1 MSDSA
6 IPLGERDGQMFRAYE
21 VENGLR
27 CGCVC
32 PGCRKPLVAANQGQ
46 KRFPYFRHEELEGC
60 ANGRAEGVRRAA
72 VQVIA
77 QRGKLLLPGFSDAA
91 TFVAESGRV
100 FTRDICFDPVEV
112 QADEVERFVDL
123 EDLRAHALILSK
135 DRQLVVRIKVT
146 ARQEHERNKRLRAMN
161 FSSIEIDLHHLSD
174 AEINDAVIFDQA
186 VLCDLINRKWIRSLR
201 GDLLTQRALAA
212 LELDAA
218 KADQEWALAE
228 AERLAAEEASVR
240 EEEAHRKQMVEAL
253 SAHRATQR
261 AMAANY
267 TACWSPGLDSVGALQ
282 QREGAIVTTMQKA
295 VREWNGRG
303 AECTA
308 CRLVNPPSSSFCFY
322 CTSDKSQLRAM
333 HYPQDLGKTIVNRMR
348 CSAAPAQSLRTVPT
362 LLLGPDIF

>member
-6 IPLGERDGQMFRAYE
+6 IPLGERDGHMFRAYE

-72 VQVIA
+72 VQLIA
-77 QRGKLLLPGFSDAA
+77 QRKKLLLPRFSDVA
-91 TFVAESGRV
+91 TLLAETGRV
-100 FTRDICFDPVEV
+100 FNRDICFDAVEV

-123 EDLRAHALILSK
+123 DDLRAHALILSK
-135 DRQLVVRIKVT
+135 GRQLVVRIKVT

-161 FSSIEIDLHHLSD
+161 LSSIEIDLHHLSD
-174 AEINDAVIFDQA
+174 AEINDAAIFEQA
-186 VLCDLINRKWIRSLR
+186 VLCDPISRKWIRSLR
-201 GDLLTQRALAA
+201 GELLAQRSLSA

-218 KADQEWALAE
+218 KADREWALVE
-228 AERLAAEEASVR
+228 AERLASEEASAR
-240 EEEAHRKQMVEAL
+240 EHEAQRTQMLEAL
-253 SAHRATQR
+253 SAHRATQQS
-261 AMAANY
+261 MAANY
-267 TACWSPGLDSVGALQ
+267 TACGSTGLDGVDARKR
-282 QREGAIVTTMQKA
+282 REGAIVTTMLKA

-308 CRLVNPPSSSFCFY
+308 CRLVNPPDSRFCFY

-333 HYPQDLGKTIVNRMR
+333 HYAPDLEKTIVNRMR
-348 CSAAPAQSLRTVPT
+348 CSAAPAQSLRTVPA